1 VSRERRQPFQHVAHQ
16 RSIMQSWGIWI
27 ESIGLACQAMDLI
40 MTLDYNL
47 PNPNPS
53 TPPIDAEVSDDEM
66 TDMSP
71 QEKQAAKEKKT
82 LHKRMVKLDRS
93 VLDLLKQ
100 GETMA
105 VIPLVPGGEEE
116 VVRNQQLAASM
127 MLAV

>member
-1 VSRERRQPFQHVAHQ
+1 
-16 RSIMQSWGIWI
+16 
-27 ESIGLACQAMDLI
+27 MDLI

-66 TDMSP
+66 AEMGP

-82 LHKRMVKLDRS
+82 LHRRMVKLDRS

>member
-1 VSRERRQPFQHVAHQ
+1 
-16 RSIMQSWGIWI
+16 
-27 ESIGLACQAMDLI
+27 MDLI

-47 PNPNPS
+47 PNPNPP
-53 TPPIDAEVSDDEM
+53 TPPADGDLTDDEM
-66 TDMSP
+66 VGMSIE
-71 QEKQAAKEKKT
+71 EKKAAKEKKA
-82 LHKRMVKLDRS
+82 LHKQMIKLDRS
-93 VLDLLKQ
+93 VLNLLKQ